1 MMNMGDGYYD
11 SIVDKIKETV
21 LKDGKFSPLVRKLM
35 KIDALVVK
43 GSDNSEI
50 VNKLSFLHST
60 DIEISLYQM
69 KMVVAV
75 NLR

>member
-1 MMNMGDGYYD
+1 MNMGDGYYD

-43 GSDNSEI
+43 GADNSEI